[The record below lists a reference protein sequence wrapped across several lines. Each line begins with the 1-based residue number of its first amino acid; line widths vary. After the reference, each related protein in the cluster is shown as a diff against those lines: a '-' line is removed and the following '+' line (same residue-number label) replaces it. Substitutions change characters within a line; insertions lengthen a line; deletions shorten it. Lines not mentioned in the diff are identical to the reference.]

1 MSYQK
6 LAAFLRLTVL
16 GFYIF
21 FLCLPGLVSAGETPL
36 FLYRGLR
43 PASLGNAYE
52 AIANDLSAIHYNP
65 AGLTQINK
73 FSFQLLPIRGAITQD
88 IFDQALSMENFLD
101 DVVSPLTNSANPLFD
116 PTVALARSKL
126 VEEVGNLSSKH
137 LGVNIDFLGFGLS
150 VPMVDKQMALGLSL
164 YFQTLTEFRLAKK
177 GVPWPDPILQ
187 MLDDEIIYRS
197 VGQGALATSLA
208 YRVDL
213 NQPFLKSIHFGTTA
227 RLIGRGEFSD
237 VDDPFTISDL
247 LNPKQFTEEYFDL
260 GPNQSVADFIQE
272 NIDRKFGYSIDF
284 GTIVIPFDG
293 LNLGV
298 VGRNLV
304 GGIGGEETFPP
315 NVAISM
321 AVRPLNLLKK
331 TNTLLDM
338 TLAATY
344 DDPNGDDALGGY
356 ALDQLSD
363 NLHLGAEVRLLP
375 DQFIEAGLR
384 VGNNQGFLTMGGD
397 LRLLKFIHLE
407 IARYSNLQSDWWI
420 GAASLDF

>member
-6 LAAFLRLTVL
+6 LAAFLRLMVL
-16 GFYIF
+16 GFSIF
-21 FLCLPGLVSAGETPL
+21 FLCLPSSVSADETPL

-73 FSFQLLPIRGAITQD
+73 ISFQLLPIRGGITQD
-88 IFDQALSMENFLD
+88 VFDQALSMETFLD

-116 PTVALARSKL
+116 PAVASARSKL

-177 GVPWPDPILQ
+177 GVPWPDPILR
-187 MLDDEIIYRS
+187 MLDDEVIYRS

-213 NQPFLKSIHFGTTA
+213 NQPFLKSVHFGTTA

-260 GPNQSVADFIQE
+260 GPNQSVTDFIQE
-272 NIDRKFGYSIDF
+272 NIDRQFGYSIDF
-284 GTIVIPFDG
+284 GTIVMPFDG
-293 LNLGV
+293 LNLGI

-304 GGIGGEETFPP
+304 GGIGEKTFPP

-344 DDPNGDDALGGY
+344 DNPNGDDALGGY
-356 ALDQLSD
+356 VLDQLSD

-375 DQFIEAGLR
+375 DQFIEVGLR

-407 IARYSNLQSDWWI
+407 VARYSDLQSDWWI

>member
-6 LAAFLRLTVL
+6 LAAFLRLMVL
-16 GFYIF
+16 GFSIF
-21 FLCLPGLVSAGETPL
+21 FLCLPSPVSADETPL

-73 FSFQLLPIRGAITQD
+73 ISFQLLPIRGGITQD
-88 IFDQALSMENFLD
+88 IFDQALSMEAFLD

-116 PTVALARSKL
+116 PTVVSARSKL

-187 MLDDEIIYRS
+187 MLDDEVIYRS

-213 NQPFLKSIHFGTTA
+213 NQPFLKSVHFGTTA

-293 LNLGV
+293 LN
-298 VGRNLV
+298 
-304 GGIGGEETFPP
+304 
-315 NVAISM
+315 
-321 AVRPLNLLKK
+321 
-331 TNTLLDM
+331 
-338 TLAATY
+338 
-344 DDPNGDDALGGY
+344 
-356 ALDQLSD
+356 
-363 NLHLGAEVRLLP
+363 
-375 DQFIEAGLR
+375 
-384 VGNNQGFLTMGGD
+384 
-397 LRLLKFIHLE
+397 
-407 IARYSNLQSDWWI
+407 
-420 GAASLDF
+420 

>member
-6 LAAFLRLTVL
+6 LAAFLRLMVL
-16 GFYIF
+16 GFSIF
-21 FLCLPGLVSAGETPL
+21 FLCLPSPVSADETPL

-73 FSFQLLPIRGAITQD
+73 ISFQLLPIRGGITQD
-88 IFDQALSMENFLD
+88 IFDQALSMEAFLD

-116 PTVALARSKL
+116 PTVVSARSKL

-187 MLDDEIIYRS
+187 MLDDEVIYRS

-213 NQPFLKSIHFGTTA
+213 NQPFLKSVHFGTTA
-227 RLIGRGEFSD
+227 SLIGRGEFSD

-272 NIDRKFGYSIDF
+272 NVDRQFGYSIDF

-293 LNLGV
+293 LNLGI

-304 GGIGGEETFPP
+304 GGIGEKTFPP

-344 DDPNGDDALGGY
+344 DNPNGDDALGGY
-356 ALDQLSD
+356 VLDQLSD

-375 DQFIEAGLR
+375 DQFIEVGLR

-407 IARYSNLQSDWWI
+407 VARYSDLQSDWWI